1 MTEFIIL
8 VATGMKTN
16 GLVSSTLNVG
26 NGKMAISIY
35 FNQDGNLSMIGKLI
49 QKLFLSELK
58 ILKKMKKIINELWF
72 KSCGNEKFI
81 IFTNT
86 RNTRINISPFL
97 FRFFIAWP

>member
-58 ILKKMKKIINELWF
+58 ILKKIINELWF

-97 FRFFIAWP
+97 MIFS